1 METIWARARAKVNLT
16 LDIIA
21 RREDGYH
28 DISSVMHTIG
38 LADEVGVALN
48 GTGVVTLRVKGA
60 ELPEDS
66 RNLAWRAAAS
76 VLTAARSKGAAGKS
90 GIEVGLIKKVPFE
103 AGLAGGS
110 SDAAATA
117 HLVNLALGSPL
128 DEGELL
134 GIAKNLGSDVPF
146 LLQGGAALA
155 GKAGDELIP
164 LELEEGL
171 PLVIA
176 KPRAGLSTSLMYR
189 AWDERNPEGRGKRT
203 DETTGTERFM
213 DRLRRDGSR
222 EALKHLHNDF
232 EELAE
237 IAVPEIAGFKALM
250 MESGAVSALMS
261 GSGTAVYGIFE
272 EEAKARLAEEA
283 LRARFD
289 GIFTAISKLDPM
301 RGIPMLRRG
310 EGE

>member
-1 METIWARARAKVNLT
+1 MEMIWAGARAKVNLT

-28 DISSVMHTIG
+28 DIASVMHTVG
-38 LADEVGVALN
+38 LADEVGVSLN
-48 GTGVVTLRVKGA
+48 GTGGVTLRVKGA

-76 VLTAARSKGAAGKS
+76 VLTAARSKGIGESAGI
-90 GIEVGLIKKVPFE
+90 GVELVKKVPFE

-117 HLVNLALGSPL
+117 YLVNLALGSPL

-146 LLQGGAALA
+146 LLKGGAALA
-155 GKAGDELIP
+155 GKSGDELIP
-164 LELEEGL
+164 LDLEEEL

-189 AWDERNPEGRGKRT
+189 AWDERNPEGRDKGT
-203 DETTGTERFM
+203 DAPTGTERFM
-213 DRLRRDGSR
+213 EALRRDGPR
-222 EALKHLHNDF
+222 EALKSLHNDF
-232 EELAE
+232 EELAA
-237 IAVPEIAGFKALM
+237 IAVPEVAGLKATML
-250 MESGAVSALMS
+250 EKGAISALMS

-272 EEAKARLAEEA
+272 EEARARSAEEA
-283 LRARFD
+283 VRVKYE
-289 GIFTAISKLDPM
+289 GIFTATAKLDPT

>member
-1 METIWARARAKVNLT
+1 MEMIWARARAKVNLT

-28 DISSVMHTIG
+28 DISSVMHTVG

-76 VLTAARSKGAAGKS
+76 VLTAARGKGAAGNS
-90 GIEVGLIKKVPFE
+90 GIEVELIKKVPFE

-164 LELEEGL
+164 LELEEWL

-189 AWDERNPEGRGKRT
+189 AWDERNPEGRGKGT
-203 DETTGTERFM
+203 HAPTGTERFM
-213 DRLRRDGSR
+213 DRLLRDGAR

-232 EELAE
+232 EELAT
-237 IAVPEIAGFKALM
+237 IAVPEVAGLKAIM
-250 MESGAVSALMS
+250 MERGAISALMS

-272 EEAKARLAEEA
+272 EEAKARLAEEVVMA
-283 LRARFD
+283 KYD
-289 GIFTAISKLDPM
+289 GIFTAISKLDPT